1 MVKIAALPLL
11 FLTSIFGLSTN
22 VSKDD
27 FKAALNVT
35 SNERGNYTL
44 VSIDDSS
51 LEDEPRI
58 YRYDDQLIDEIADNA
73 FSGISFT
80 SVAIS
85 NCVTLIGT
93 NAFAGQTSLTTCNFT
108 GSEEEWNSLN
118 VTYVFNRVNY
128 YAIDE
133 GFINYWVKEVRP
145 TADTNICEIT
155 KDQYNYIRELYS
167 DLSAEDKAVVD
178 VYEDL
183 QRDVAEADRP
193 VYQDV
198 FQGARPEH
206 GNPYRRP
213 LAGRPSCGGGRH
225 YVAVA
230 DQSPAE
236 VPQRTAV
243 AFWLVAHPARF
254 EVPQDRCGGLSAHRR
269 VARVS
274 FEGCQCAVVL

>member
-11 FLTSIFGLSTN
+11 FLASIFGLSTN

-51 LEDEPRI
+51 LEDELRI

-73 FSGISFT
+73 FSGTSFT

-93 NAFAGQTSLTTCNFT
+93 NAFAGQTTLTTCNFT

-118 VTYVFNRVNY
+118 VVYAFNRVNY

-155 KDQYNYIRELYS
+155 KDQYNFIRELYS

-178 VYEDL
+178 IYEDL
-183 QRDVAEADRP
+183 AGSTIKDSIKELNRHFASPE
-193 VYQDV
+193 
-198 FQGARPEH
+198 GAKRSEEWNQT
-206 GNPYRRP
+206 GAIT
-213 LAGRPSCGGGRH
+213 LILII
-225 YVAVA
+225 AVIGMTSITIFYLLKTK
-230 DQSPAE
+230 QIIK
-236 VPQRTAV
+236 
-243 AFWLVAHPARF
+243 
-254 EVPQDRCGGLSAHRR
+254 
-269 VARVS
+269 
-274 FEGCQCAVVL
+274 